1 MEGLRDFKM
10 EPLKALILRDLS
22 CFCNG
27 VYILLLLYYYFSNI
41 LSIFRTCDMTVKS
54 TLPDAEDESFQ
65 NQNRQEAEDFC
76 KLHDFE

>member
-1 MEGLRDFKM
+1 MGYTFSCYHIIFFLIFYQFSGL
-10 EPLKALILRDLS
+10 
-22 CFCNG
+22 
-27 VYILLLLYYYFSNI
+27 
-41 LSIFRTCDMTVKS
+41 CDMSVKS